1 MKRIRING
9 VPVEPAAADVVEAE
23 PGVYSVL
30 AGGKSFEA
38 RLEGGEVVIAGQ
50 RFPFEVE
57 DPRKWKPSDR
67 ASGTQGSAVLAAVM
81 PGKIVRILVSI
92 GDEVKAGQGMMV
104 IEAMKMQNELKAPRD
119 GHVTA
124 INVKENDSVNAGAP
138 LATIV

>member
-1 MKRIRING
+1 MNK
-9 VPVEPAAADVVEAE
+9 ADIVQTE

-30 AGGKSFEA
+30 ADGKSFEA
-38 RLEGGEVVIAGQ
+38 RVEGGEVIIGGQ
-50 RFPFEVE
+50 RFPFAIE
-57 DPRKWKPSDR
+57 DRRKWKRSER
-67 ASGTQGSAVLAAVM
+67 GSGTHGNAVLAAVM

-92 GDEVKAGQGMMV
+92 GDEVKAGRGIMV

-138 LATIV
+138 LATIA

>member
-1 MKRIRING
+1 VKKADI
-9 VPVEPAAADVVEAE
+9 VEIE

-38 RLEGGEVVIAGQ
+38 RIEGVEVLIAGQ
-50 RFPFEVE
+50 RFPFAIE
-57 DPRKWKPSDR
+57 DPRKWKR
-67 ASGTQGSAVLAAVM
+67 SGHAAGTSGSAVLAAVM
-81 PGKIVRILVSI
+81 AGKIVRILVSI
-92 GDEVKAGQGMMV
+92 GDEVKAGQGIMV

-138 LATIV
+138 LAAIG